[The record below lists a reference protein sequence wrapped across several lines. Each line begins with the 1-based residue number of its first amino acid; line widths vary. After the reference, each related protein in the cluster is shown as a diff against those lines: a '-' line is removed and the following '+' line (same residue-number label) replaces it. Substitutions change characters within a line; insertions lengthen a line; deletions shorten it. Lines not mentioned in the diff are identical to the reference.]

1 MPIRPRLPLPA
12 VALVLALAPFAA
24 MADSIDGTW
33 CSPDGSRTMQI
44 HGQDFTTPGGAKV
57 TGIYQRH
64 DGAYTAPEGEP
75 GAGGTVIV
83 QLLNEEE
90 MRVAEPDATPLVWLR
105 CQLNA

>member
-1 MPIRPRLPLPA
+1 MTPRTT
-12 VALVLALAPFAA
+12 FAA
-24 MADSIDGTW
+24 VTSLFMVFPLAALADSIDGTW